1 MERQDRNQIIMLGT
15 GYATATHCYNTCF
28 ILKTPDTMLLVDA
41 GGGNGILNQLE
52 EAKINLSDIHSLFIT
67 HAHTDHILGV
77 VATSSCNASTYYL
90 QKKSS
95 LDSALYY
102 QTELRWHA
110 LETNHTTKT
119 IRIM

>member
-77 VATSSCNASTYYL
+77 VWVVRMIASL
-90 QKKSS
+90 IKSGK
-95 LDSALYY
+95 YNG
-102 QTELRWHA
+102 TF
-110 LETNHTTKT
+110 TV
-119 IRIM
+119 

>member
-52 EAKINLSDIHSLFIT
+52 EAK
-67 HAHTDHILGV
+67 
-77 VATSSCNASTYYL
+77 STFLIYTPYL
-90 QKKSS
+90 
-95 LDSALYY
+95 LLML
-102 QTELRWHA
+102 TP
-110 LETNHTTKT
+110 T
-119 IRIM
+119 IY

>member
-52 EAKINLSDIHSLFIT
+52 EVK
-67 HAHTDHILGV
+67 
-77 VATSSCNASTYYL
+77 STFLIYTPYL
-90 QKKSS
+90 
-95 LDSALYY
+95 LLML
-102 QTELRWHA
+102 TP
-110 LETNHTTKT
+110 T
-119 IRIM
+119 IY